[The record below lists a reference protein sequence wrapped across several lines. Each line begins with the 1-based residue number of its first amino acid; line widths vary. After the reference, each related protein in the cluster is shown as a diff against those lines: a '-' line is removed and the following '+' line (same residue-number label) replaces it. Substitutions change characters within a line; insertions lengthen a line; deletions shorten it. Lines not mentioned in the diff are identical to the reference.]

1 MTDSHMRLLLAS
13 CDLAESCLIQ
23 EAVTELT
30 EDFRNPA
37 GAQAYEL
44 TSVDLLEDVIDLLT
58 CPRKDTAGGGDSP
71 SPTSYDAL
79 LLDPPLPDGDGLSC
93 LARIRTIAPD
103 LPVVVLVGRDEQQL
117 GMALVREGAQDFL
130 VEDDIDCGPLARTLR
145 HAVER
150 ARLSAAVRQ
159 SALLDSSTGCYSA
172 AAFRLLAEHDW
183 RLAKRLRMPFAVY
196 LIHATETSED
206 SLITLVRAVQK
217 AIPAANLV
225 ARLDERTFAALTLS
239 RPDGETVSLGRL
251 ARAVF
256 SHCNFSLGQ
265 LIPLNDMLDDARRR
279 LCENEQVDAGKPLA
293 RYQLAT

>member
-37 GAQAYEL
+37 GACAYEL
-44 TSVDLLEDVIDLLT
+44 TTVDLLEDVADLLAGSRRDAADGAGSA
-58 CPRKDTAGGGDSP
+58 PTAP
-71 SPTSYDAL
+71 YDAL

-93 LARIRTIAPD
+93 LLQIRKIAPD
-103 LPVVVLVGRDEQQL
+103 LPVVVLVGRQEQQL

-130 VEDDIDCGPLARTLR
+130 VEDEIDCGPLARTLR

-150 ARLSAAVRQ
+150 ARLSAALRQ
-159 SALLDSSTGCYSA
+159 SALLDSATGCHSA

-183 RLAKRLRMPFAVY
+183 RLAERLGMPFAVY
-196 LIHATETSED
+196 LIHAIETSED
-206 SLITLVRAVQK
+206 SLRTLVRVLRK
-217 AIPAANLV
+217 TIPGASLV
-225 ARLDERTFAALTLS
+225 ARLDERTFAAVSLM
-239 RPDGETVSLGRL
+239 RPDPEAVSLGRL
-251 ARAVF
+251 ARAV
-256 SHCNFSLGQ
+256 SSYCNFSLGQ
-265 LIPLNDMLDDARRR
+265 LIPLNDLLADARRR
-279 LCENEQVDAGKPLA
+279 LCENEQVGAGKSLA